1 MYLVKN
7 QPSNKVHYWKVF
19 VSFFMSQ
26 FAGLKPFLLFKH
38 IGIFFFFCKTYSV
51 ASFLTKPRK
60 AISGYTYRVGSK
72 MPGYFKWKSALATGF
87 LVSLQKGTC
96 QNCTGREHYFSLLL
110 TNRGLPSLLSVHCI
124 SLIKRIINFQMK
136 KLKKQRTIFLALK
149 NTKRLIVLYL
159 YY

>member
-1 MYLVKN
+1 
-7 QPSNKVHYWKVF
+7 
-19 VSFFMSQ
+19 MSQ
-26 FAGLKPFLLFKH
+26 FAGLKPFLLCKY
-38 IGIFFFFCKTYSV
+38 IYLYITFFCKTYSV

>member
-1 MYLVKN
+1 
-7 QPSNKVHYWKVF
+7 
-19 VSFFMSQ
+19 MSQ
-26 FAGLKPFLLFKH
+26 FAGLKPFLLYKCQ
-38 IGIFFFFCKTYSV
+38 IYIIFFFCKTYSV

-149 NTKRLIVLYL
+149 TQNVSLFFFSITKNHFCDLLQKL
-159 YY
+159 ALSCFFGH

>member
-1 MYLVKN
+1 
-7 QPSNKVHYWKVF
+7 
-19 VSFFMSQ
+19 MSQ
-26 FAGLKPFLLFKH
+26 FAGLKPFLLCKCQ
-38 IGIFFFFCKTYSV
+38 IYIFFFFCKTYSV

-149 NTKRLIVLYL
+149 SQNGSLFCSITKNHFCDLLQKL
-159 YY
+159 ALSCFFGH